1 MEPKARHI
9 LIGAFT
15 VGILALAMAFALWL
29 ARLDVYKSSHRYVV
43 HFKES
48 VSGLSRGSSVLFSG
62 IKVGEVLELSL
73 APEDPRHVY
82 ALITVDSKV
91 PVYEGVKARLQFM
104 GVTGQSVIS
113 LRGGEPN
120 QPLLVETG
128 NFDKTYDVPIISA
141 VPSPLSALL
150 EDGQS
155 VVSNLTEI
163 SYSLKNLF
171 SDKNIQSVGSILS
184 NVDGVTS
191 AVSDQ
196 QAIKEMMSRT
206 NTVLTDLGKAIKTY
220 DTLAE
225 NTNKMLTKEGKQA
238 LMNATQ
244 AMRSLQS
251 TGATIQKLIG
261 NNEGNINQ
269 GMQGFR
275 ELTPAIIEF
284 KRAFGTLQNILRDM
298 EDRPAGYFIDGNS
311 LKGFK
316 P

>member
-48 VSGLSRGSSVLFSG
+48 VNGLSRGSSVLFSG

-73 APEDPRHVY
+73 ADEDPRHVY

-91 PVYEGVKARLQFM
+91 PVYEDVKARLQFM

-113 LRGGEPN
+113 LRGGDPH
-120 QPLLVETG
+120 QALLAEIG
-128 NFDKTYDVPIISA
+128 NFDKTYGVPIISA

-171 SDKNIQSVGSILS
+171 SDKNIKSVGSILS

-196 QAIKEMMSRT
+196 QTIKEMMSRT
-206 NTVLTDLGKAIKTY
+206 NTVLADLGNAIKEY
-220 DTLAE
+220 DKLAVNA
-225 NTNKMLTKEGKQA
+225 NTMLTKEGQQA
-238 LMNATQ
+238 LASATQ
-244 AMRSLQS
+244 AMRNLER
-251 TGATIQKLIG
+251 TGTTIQRLVT

-269 GMQGFR
+269 GLQGFR

-284 KRAFGTLQNILRDM
+284 KRAFGTLQNILREM

>member
-9 LIGAFT
+9 LIGLFT
-15 VGILALAMAFALWL
+15 VGILAVAMAFALWL
-29 ARLDVYKSSHRYVV
+29 ARLEVYQGTHRYVV

-48 VSGLSRGSSVLFSG
+48 VSGLSRGSAVLFSG

-73 APEDPRHVY
+73 VPEDPRHVY

-91 PVYEGVKARLQFM
+91 HVHEGVEARLQLM

-113 LRGGEPN
+113 LRGGNPN
-120 QPLLVETG
+120 QPLLSEVG
-128 NFDKTYDVPIISA
+128 HFDKVYDVPIITA
-141 VPSPLSALL
+141 IPSPLSALL

-163 SYSLKNLF
+163 SYNLKNLF
-171 SDKNIQSVGSILS
+171 SDQNVKSFGSILN
-184 NVDGVTS
+184 NVNGVTS
-191 AVSDQ
+191 AVSDKQ
-196 QAIKEMMSRT
+196 SIQEMMSRT
-206 NTVLTDLGKAIKTY
+206 NTVLADLSKAIQSY
-220 DTLAE
+220 DKLAN
-225 NTNKMLTKEGKQA
+225 NTNAMLTKDGQQA
-238 LMNATQ
+238 LASAAKAMVSLENAGTKVQ
-244 AMRSLQS
+244 SLIRQ
-251 TGATIQKLIG
+251 
-261 NNEGNINQ
+261 NEGNINQ
-269 GMQGFR
+269 GMQGFK

>member
-9 LIGAFT
+9 IIGAFT
-15 VGILALAMAFALWL
+15 VGVTVLAMFFALWL
-29 ARLDVYKSSHRYVV
+29 ARLDVYKGSNRYVV
-43 HFKES
+43 HFRES

-73 APEDPRHVY
+73 APEDPRQVY

-91 PVYEGVKARLQFM
+91 PVYEGVEARLQLM
-104 GVTGQSVIS
+104 GVTGQSIIS
-113 LRGGEPN
+113 LKGGSPQ
-120 QPLLVETG
+120 QPLLMEVG
-128 NFDKTYDVPIISA
+128 HFDKEYDVPIIVA
-141 VPSPLSALL
+141 TPSPLSAMM

-171 SDKNIQSVGSILS
+171 SDKNVKVFGSILS
-184 NVDGVTS
+184 NVDDVTS
-191 AVSDQ
+191 AISDKQ
-196 QAIKEMMSRT
+196 SIQEMVTRT
-206 NTVLTDLGKAIKTY
+206 NTVLADLSKTIQGY
-220 DTLAE
+220 EKLANNANTL
-225 NTNKMLTKEGKQA
+225 LTKEGQKA
-238 LMNATQ
+238 LASVSQ
-244 AMRSLQS
+244 AMRSLGNAGS
-251 TGATIQKLIG
+251 TIQSLVSK
-261 NNEGNINQ
+261 NEGNINQ
-269 GMQGFR
+269 GMQGFK

-284 KRAFGTLQNILRDM
+284 KRAFGVLQNILREM